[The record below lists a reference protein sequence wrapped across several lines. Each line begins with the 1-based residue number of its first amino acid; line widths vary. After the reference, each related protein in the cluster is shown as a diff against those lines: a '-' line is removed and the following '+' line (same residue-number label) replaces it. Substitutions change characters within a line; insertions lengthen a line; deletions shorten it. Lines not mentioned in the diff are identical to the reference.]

1 MTLSVE
7 QDARRGEENITGT
20 TFRVYSYLFLHSN
33 RSVGPR
39 EVQRALGFK
48 SPSSAIFHLDK
59 LLNWNYVQ
67 KHPNGE
73 YSLVSRQKIGILNDF
88 VDIRNR
94 LIPRYAFYAL
104 ILSIIT
110 GALILLFLRYGNL
123 ETILV
128 TLPSL
133 MAAIALWIESY
144 KVWKRLPR
152 FLNSK

>member
-7 QDARRGEENITGT
+7 QDTRRGEENITGT
-20 TFRVYSYLFLHSN
+20 TFRVYAYLFLHSD
-33 RSVGPR
+33 RDIGPR

-59 LLNWNYVQ
+59 LLNWDYVL

-73 YSLVSRQKIGILNDF
+73 YSLVTRRKIGILNDF
-88 VDIRNR
+88 VGIRTH
-94 LIPRYAFYAL
+94 LVPRYFFYAL

-110 GALILLFLRYGNL
+110 GSLILLFLRYSHL
-123 ETILV
+123 ETIIV

-133 MAAIALWIESY
+133 IAAIALWIESY
-144 KVWKRLPR
+144 RIWKRLPQY
-152 FLNSK
+152 